1 MMAILVL
8 ARAYVRSRFTPTVFR
23 SWRLAA
29 GRLPCY
35 FILCLLLLEATPQ
48 TRKVAMGYLL
58 DGLPTAEEQD
68 HRQTRKLVGTAL
80 GTTSPFPSFGTVSL
94 PLRNGGSGE
103 TSYTPSVPDIKT
115 FRKELKEMPA
125 GKPTLWSRE
134 VEAEIYGVV
143 GGLNNEL
150 HKRVERNAILK
161 GSEKLL
167 EPTKGEL
174 EPFTS
179 SIDFAHVA
187 HGDESFYLNYI
198 GEKLE
203 ALNCAFGVMVEHDEN
218 GLDWWTVLLDIR
230 RFTPESEMN
239 GTDYKITY
247 VYMFNDQKERRIIRQ
262 SEVLIVVAASNPVFP
277 KYVSPHILTTE
288 DTPIAPTTYISST
301 PSVVTPSIAH
311 TTDVH
316 YPNKGFIIGL
326 ALTSSGGVV
335 LASIFL
341 FVFVLYIRK
350 SKRKRANQQ
359 TESAGGDIAL
369 GDLRKGT
376 REPMIGGESDMT

>member
-150 HKRVERNAILK
+150 HKRVERNAVGK
-161 GSEKLL
+161 GSETL
-167 EPTKGEL
+167 G
-174 EPFTS
+174 
-179 SIDFAHVA
+179 
-187 HGDESFYLNYI
+187 
-198 GEKLE
+198 
-203 ALNCAFGVMVEHDEN
+203 
-218 GLDWWTVLLDIR
+218 
-230 RFTPESEMN
+230 
-239 GTDYKITY
+239 
-247 VYMFNDQKERRIIRQ
+247 
-262 SEVLIVVAASNPVFP
+262 
-277 KYVSPHILTTE
+277 
-288 DTPIAPTTYISST
+288 PTTTVATMQSSSYTPTTDVSST
-301 PSVVTPSIAH
+301 PSVVNATIETTVSPTVHRSI
-311 TTDVH
+311 
-316 YPNKGFIIGL
+316 
-326 ALTSSGGVV
+326 
-335 LASIFL
+335 
-341 FVFVLYIRK
+341 
-350 SKRKRANQQ
+350 
-359 TESAGGDIAL
+359 GDIIQGAETILLARDVEGDKRSYLRYIQDRFEVLNFKVTVIIEEKDNSTSFYAL
-369 GDLRKGT
+369 RDTYKFHLYQYGSDFAYIYNDDKKQGKLSETDIDSMKTALVLVAPTLPSHPRHQTYKPQKIFRPCQILLLLLQQIYIYILR
-376 REPMIGGESDMT
+376 RLL